1 MSERMTQR
9 LFPVSLLI
17 GLLAGCATTPPP
29 DVRRDARLD
38 PQVGAAGATQTGAEQ
53 RAEGNVSAKPTPV
66 IRRGSGTMINQSAA
80 SAPAPTLGMASSGS
94 ATFNFEGESVQAV
107 VKAILGDML
116 GQNYVIAPGVQGTVT
131 LATPNPVSPAQALNL
146 LEMVLG
152 WNNAR
157 MVFSGGRYNI
167 VPADQALAGTVAPST
182 ASPSAARGFEVR
194 VVPLKFIS
202 ASEMKKVLEPYAR
215 PNAIVGTDPSRN
227 VITLGGTR
235 AELENYLRTVQI
247 FDVDWLSGMSVG
259 VFPIQSGKAEKVSA
273 DLEKVFGEQSK
284 TPSAGMFRFMP
295 LENANAV
302 LVITPQPRYLDQIQ
316 QWLDRID
323 SAGGGVRLF
332 SYELKYIKAKD
343 LADRLSEVFGGRG
356 NNSDSNASLAPGSE
370 TSVLGGALGNR
381 DSSMGGSSG
390 TTGGS
395 IGESSDGGSSGSS
408 FGGSS
413 GSGSSSGGL
422 GNGSLQLSPRS
433 NGNGAVTL
441 EVEGDKVGVSAV
453 AETNTLLVR
462 ATPQSWSSIRDVIE
476 KLDVMPMQV
485 HIEAQ
490 VAEVN
495 LTGALSY
502 GVNWYFENAV
512 NAPATATD
520 GGLTNGTGI
529 GLGAGLANAAG
540 RNIWGDIAGKV
551 GSGGVAWSFLG
562 KNAAAI
568 ITALDQV
575 TNVRLLQTPSVFV
588 RNNAEATLNVGS
600 RIAINST
607 SINTGLGSDSSFSS
621 VQYIDT
627 GVILKV
633 RPRVTKDG
641 MVFLDIVQEVSSPEN
656 RPAACLSATATV
668 NAAAC
673 NVDINTRR
681 VKTEAAVQSG
691 DTIMLAGL
699 IDDSTTDGSDGVPF
713 LSKLPVVGALFGTKT
728 KDSRRRE
735 VIVLITPSI
744 VRNPQ
749 EARNLTDEYGQKFK
763 AMEPLKPSQKPQ

>member
-1 MSERMTQR
+1 MSERMTPR

-38 PQVGAAGATQTGAEQ
+38 PQVGAAGATQTTAEQ
-53 RAEGNVSAKPTPV
+53 RADGNASAKPTPV

-80 SAPAPTLGMASSGS
+80 AAPSPTLGMASSGS

-194 VVPLKFIS
+194 VVPLKYIS

-215 PNAIVGTDPSRN
+215 PNAIVGTDASRN
-227 VITLGGTR
+227 VITLDGTR

-259 VFPIQSGKAEKVSA
+259 VFPIQSGKAEKISA

-356 NNSDSNASLAPGSE
+356 NGGNSGPSLVPGGVVNMLGNNS
-370 TSVLGGALGNR
+370 GGADR
-381 DSSMGGSSG
+381 DESLGSSSG
-390 TTGGS
+390 ATGGD
-395 IGESSDGGSSGSS
+395 IGGTSNGSSQSGTSGS

-413 GSGSSSGGL
+413 GSGMLQLPPSTNQ
-422 GNGSLQLSPRS
+422 NGS
-433 NGNGAVTL
+433 VTL

-462 ATPQSWSSIRDVIE
+462 TSAQAWKSIRDVIE

-490 VAEVN
+490 IAEVT
-495 LTGALSY
+495 LTGRLQY

-512 NAPATATD
+512 TTPSNAD
-520 GGLTNGTGI
+520 GSGGPNLPS
-529 GLGAGLANAAG
+529 AAG
-540 RNIWGDIAGKV
+540 RGIWGDV
-551 GSGGVAWSFLG
+551 SGSVTSNGVAWTFLG

-568 ITALDQV
+568 ISALDQV
-575 TNVRLLQTPSVFV
+575 TNLRLLQTPSVFV

-600 RIAINST
+600 RIPINST

-641 MVFLDIVQEVSSPEN
+641 MVFLDIVQEVSTPGA
-656 RPAACLSATATV
+656 RPAACTAAATTTV
-668 NAAAC
+668 NSAAC

-681 VKTEAAVQSG
+681 VKTEAAVQNG

-699 IDDSTTDGSDGVPF
+699 IDDSTTDGSNGIPF
-713 LSKLPVVGALFGTKT
+713 LSKLPVVGALFGRKT
-728 KDSRRRE
+728 QNSDRRE

-749 EARNLTDEYGQKFK
+749 DARDLTDEYGSKFK
-763 AMEPLKPSQKPQ
+763 SMRPMDVHK

>member
-1 MSERMTQR
+1 MTPR
-9 LFPVSLLI
+9 LFSLFLAI
-17 GLLAGCATTPPP
+17 GLVAGCATTPSP
-29 DVRRDARLD
+29 DVRRGAAIN
-38 PQVGAAGATQTGAEQ
+38 PNVGAAGSTSGGSSGTAGGPAGAADPNDIPD
-53 RAEGNVSAKPTPV
+53 RVAPV
-66 IRRGSGTMINQSAA
+66 IRRGSGTMINSSAA
-80 SAPAPTLGMASSGS
+80 AAPAPSLANASSGS
-94 ATFNFEGESVQAV
+94 ATFNFEGESVHAV

-131 LATPNPVSPAQALNL
+131 LATPKPVSPAQALNL

-157 MVFSGGRYNI
+157 MVYSGGRYNI

-182 ASPSAARGFEVR
+182 ASPASARGFEVR

-215 PNAIVGTDPSRN
+215 PNAIVGIDGSRN

-259 VFPIQSGKAEKVSA
+259 VFPIQSGKAEQVAA
-273 DLEKVFGEQSK
+273 DLEKVFGDNSK

-302 LVITPQPRYLDQIQ
+302 LVITPQARYLDQIHD
-316 QWLDRID
+316 WLDRID
-323 SAGGGVRLF
+323 SAGGGSRLF

-343 LADRLSEVFGGRG
+343 LADRLAEVFGAGGNRG
-356 NNSDSNASLAPGSE
+356 DSNASLMPGTQLSQ
-370 TSVLGGALGNR
+370 
-381 DSSMGGSSG
+381 MGGG
-390 TTGGS
+390 GLTGGLN
-395 IGESSDGGSSGSS
+395 GSSDGGLGGSGGLNGSS
-408 FGGSS
+408 DSLSS
-413 GSGSSSGGL
+413 GSGGSSSGSSGGL
-422 GNGSLQLSPRS
+422 GSGSLQLSPRTA
-433 NGNGAVTL
+433 GNGSVTL
-441 EVEGDKVGVSAV
+441 DVQGDKVGVSAV
-453 AETNTLLVR
+453 EETNTLLVR
-462 ATPQSWSSIRDVIE
+462 STPQSWRSIRDVVE

-490 VAEVN
+490 VAEVS
-495 LTGALSY
+495 LTGQLQY
-502 GVNWYFENAV
+502 GVNWFFENSV
-512 NAPATATD
+512 NASAD
-520 GGLTNGTGI
+520 GNVANST
-529 GLGAGLANAAG
+529 GLGAGGGLPSAAG
-540 RNIWGDIAGKV
+540 RNIWGDIAGKIGV
-551 GSGGVAWSFLG
+551 GGLGWTFLG
-562 KNAAAI
+562 KNAAAVI
-568 ITALDQV
+568 SALDKV
-575 TNVRLLQTPSVFV
+575 TNLKLLQTPSVFV
-588 RNNAEATLNVGS
+588 RNNAEATLNVGT
-600 RIAINST
+600 RIPINST
-607 SINTGLGSDSSFSS
+607 SINTGIGADSTYSS

-641 MVFLDIVQEVSSPEN
+641 MVFLDIVQEVSTPGA
-656 RPAACLSATATV
+656 RPAACTSGTSTVANSAS
-668 NAAAC
+668 C

-699 IDDSTTDGSDGVPF
+699 INDSTTDGSAGVPL
-713 LSKLPVVGALFGTKT
+713 LSKLPVVGALFGQKT
-728 KDSRRRE
+728 QDKTRNE
-735 VIVLITPSI
+735 VIVLLTPTI

-763 AMEPLKPSQKPQ
+763 SMQPLPASGKK

>member
-1 MSERMTQR
+1 MTPR

-29 DVRRDARLD
+29 DVRRNARLD
-38 PQVGAAGATQTGAEQ
+38 PQVGAAGATQTPAEQ
-53 RAEGNVSAKPTPV
+53 RADGDANAKPSPV

-80 SAPAPTLGMASSGS
+80 GAPAPTLGMASSGS

-215 PNAIVGTDPSRN
+215 PNAIVGTDPARN

-343 LADRLSEVFGGRG
+343 LADRLSEVFGGRS
-356 NNSDSNASLAPGSE
+356 NSGDSNTSLAPGAES
-370 TSVLGGALGNR
+370 SVLGGQLGNR
-381 DSSMGGSSG
+381 DSTMGGSSG
-390 TTGGS
+390 LTGGS
-395 IGESSDGGSSGSS
+395 VGESGDGSGSGS

-413 GSGSSSGGL
+413 GMGGGSSSSGGL

-441 EVEGDKVGVSAV
+441 EVQGDKVGVSAV

-462 ATPQSWSSIRDVIE
+462 STPQAWTSIRDVIE

-495 LTGALSY
+495 LTGELQY

-512 NAPATATD
+512 NAATAA
-520 GGLTNGTGI
+520 G
-529 GLGAGLANAAG
+529 GAGLPSAAG
-540 RNIWGDIAGKV
+540 RSIWGDIAGTV
-551 GSGGVAWSFLG
+551 TNGGVGWTFLG
-562 KNAAAI
+562 KNAAAVI
-568 ITALDQV
+568 SALDTV
-575 TNVRLLQTPSVFV
+575 TNLRLLQTPSVFV

-600 RIAINST
+600 RIPINST

-641 MVFLDIVQEVSSPEN
+641 MVFLDIVQEISTPGA
-656 RPAACLSATATV
+656 RPQACTAAATTTV
-668 NAAAC
+668 NSAAC

-691 DTIMLAGL
+691 DTMMLAGL
-699 IDDSTTDGSDGVPF
+699 IDDSTTDISAGVPF
-713 LSKLPVVGALFGTKT
+713 LSKLPVVGALFGQKN
-728 KDSRRRE
+728 KDTNRRE
-735 VIVLITPSI
+735 VIVLITPTI